1 LDGGSG
7 ARLSTASMTTG
18 HSFTPPFRGQ
28 IRKVIAL
35 VKANRSDAAIEL
47 AKAAERE
54 ARRAGDR
61 DAASVL
67 AEIAATLKF
76 GRRALAGELPTQ
88 KTFRCRFCGKRR
100 QGRLIALLGVRIAV
114 CRTCAMSAAR
124 QLNGRRVKGKI
135 GAARLTPKGVCQ
147 FCYQS
152 RKVFVGVSPRATMCG
167 GCAAIAAEARRKRA
181 SERA

>member
-1 LDGGSG
+1 
-7 ARLSTASMTTG
+7 MTTG
-18 HSFTPPFRGQ
+18 HSLTPPFRRQ

-47 AKAAERE
+47 AKAAKRE

-67 AEIAATLKF
+67 AEIAATLNLGK
-76 GRRALAGELPTQ
+76 RARAGQLQRQ
-88 KTFRCRFCGKRR
+88 KTFRCRFCGKTR
-100 QGRLIALLGVRIAV
+100 QGRQIALLGVRIAV

-124 QLNGRRVKGKI
+124 QLNGRRDSGTI
-135 GAARLTPKGVCQ
+135 MAAKLTPKGVCQ

-152 RKVFVGVSPRATMCG
+152 RTVFVGVSPHAAICG
-167 GCAAIAAEARRKRA
+167 GCAAIAAGARRKRA